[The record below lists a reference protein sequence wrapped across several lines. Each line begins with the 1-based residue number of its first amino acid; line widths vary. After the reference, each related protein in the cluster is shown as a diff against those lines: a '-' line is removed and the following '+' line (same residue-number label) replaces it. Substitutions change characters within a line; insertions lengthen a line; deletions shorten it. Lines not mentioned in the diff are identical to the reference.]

1 MGYTPFKMK
10 GFSGF
15 GNSPAKDTK
24 NDPDYDKEHQAE
36 YDHVEFG
43 PGDVRHKAKEKS
55 SPAKQANPEAKKVIS
70 SGKIEGKE
78 ATMYTKGARPGKEG
92 TREKGKKTTYVKGE
106 GGTYTK
112 KVQKIKKGATS
123 DKEWETKKEKTI
135 SAKRAERQ
143 IKRKTRRAERSDKR
157 ADVRKIKETVK
168 KARKGEDRETRKYYK
183 EKGKAKIKEI
193 RNR

>member
-1 MGYTPFKMK
+1 MSGTPFKMK

-15 GNSPAKDTK
+15 VEGSPLKQVNPDAKR
-24 NDPDYDKEHQAE
+24 
-36 YDHVEFG
+36 VIS
-43 PGDVRHKAKEKS
+43 KS
-55 SPAKQANPEAKKVIS
+55 SDEKTTV
-70 SGKIEGKE
+70 
-78 ATMYTKGARPGKEG
+78 YTKGARTEKGATG
-92 TREKGKKTTYVKGE
+92 TSERGKKTTYVKGE

-143 IKRKTRRAERSDKR
+143 IKRKTRRAERSAKR
-157 ADVRKIKETVK
+157 ADVRRIKETVR